1 MPNLFLSKQT
11 TKLNFRRSLLSWICS
26 NHTIWYNI
34 IPRPHEYLNGC
45 GNTHANH
52 LQTIHLQW
60 TTFLPLTSPL
70 NIIPKHSAKVCT
82 CVVLFLFVDRQFCQ
96 YCHEMLFFLIQQLI
110 LHIISFGSVWII
122 PTERPTDQP
131 TEKQNIGK
139 GTTTFTLLVDLVGV
153 LLGFLWKVSL
163 FAAFFLFTLDD
174 NDDDGKWVDGDD
186 DGYTKFVSFSVLLA
200 VIFFV
205 NIYFASNIYPV
216 LFGDNNFNYSWLR
229 CCCCAVVCEIFCF

>member
-70 NIIPKHSAKVCT
+70 NIIPKHSAPHSTPLLKVCT

-131 TEKQNIGK
+131 TDKQNIGK

-174 NDDDGKWVDGDD
+174 NDDDGKWDRWWWWW
-186 DGYTKFVSFSVLLA
+186 LHQIC
-200 VIFFV
+200 IF
-205 NIYFASNIYPV
+205 
-216 LFGDNNFNYSWLR
+216 L
-229 CCCCAVVCEIFCF
+229 CAAGCYIFC